1 MLLFLCQVSF
11 QLQFSAPSLS
21 AQPRRSYYASLPRAH
36 LALQGHA
43 ASVPADV
50 VTRFL
55 RHPTG
60 FPLSWTP
67 SPLGTEGGC

>member
-36 LALQGHA
+36 LGYRDTQRRC
-43 ASVPADV
+43 PQ
-50 VTRFL
+50 T
-55 RHPTG
+55 
-60 FPLSWTP
+60 W
-67 SPLGTEGGC
+67 